1 MSNPKYVLALGSC
14 TINGGMYWDSY
25 NTIKKL
31 EDYIPVDMY
40 VNGCM
45 PRPESILEGF
55 IQLQKDISNGKA
67 SSWKRYE
74 ENYEFYRENQERVLG
89 TKVKPAYEADWYL
102 YDGGI

>member
-1 MSNPKYVLALGSC
+1 MSSPKYILALGSC

-31 EDYIPVDMY
+31 EDYLPVDMY

-55 IQLQKDISNGKA
+55 IALQKEIANSKE

-74 ENYEFYRENQERVLG
+74 ENYDFYRKNQEAVLG
-89 TKVKPAYEADWYL
+89 KELAPAYEADWY
-102 YDGGI
+102 I